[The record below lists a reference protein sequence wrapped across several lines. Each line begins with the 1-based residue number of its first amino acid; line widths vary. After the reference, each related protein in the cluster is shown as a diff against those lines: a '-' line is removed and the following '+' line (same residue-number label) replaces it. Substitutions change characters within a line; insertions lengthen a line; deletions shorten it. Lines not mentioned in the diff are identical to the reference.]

1 MECFHSVE
9 HRVYTLFLLQHT
21 VAAELDEGSSS
32 ILSLNDPKSLPKVD
46 TNKLEETT
54 KQTKSVT

>member
-9 HRVYTLFLLQHT
+9 QRVYTLFLLQHT

-32 ILSLNDPKSLPKVD
+32 ILSLSDPKSLPKVD